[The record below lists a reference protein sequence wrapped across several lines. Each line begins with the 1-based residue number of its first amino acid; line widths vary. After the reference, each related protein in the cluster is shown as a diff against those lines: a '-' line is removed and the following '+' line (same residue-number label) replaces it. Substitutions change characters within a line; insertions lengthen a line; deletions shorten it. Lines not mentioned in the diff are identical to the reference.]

1 MFVTTS
7 GTRSDGNFV
16 DSSSRSFVV
25 GVLLF
30 LEVDLRAE
38 ESNMTIR
45 NVVGLSSN
53 DTNVVIHVANVP
65 FYPANALDL
74 ERVSDALYLLR
85 SAWSNWFNEVVCE
98 GS

>member
-1 MFVTTS
+1 MVGCKRNLFVVEGS
-7 GTRSDGNFV
+7 H
-16 DSSSRSFVV
+16 SSSRSFVV

-53 DTNVVIHVANVP
+53 DTNVVVHVAYGP

-74 ERVSDALYLLR
+74 ERVSDALNLLR
-85 SAWSNWFNEVVCE
+85 SALSNWFNEVVCE